1 MAFLKHTGIF
11 ILLLLLFAACT
22 NRQEVVTPPWAGNT
36 DAADSSEFDLTEI
49 QQAGELIGLTLSGP
63 ETYYDY
69 HGGHLGVHYL
79 LGEHFAS
86 QIGVRLRVEVCR
98 DTTELL
104 TRLAAG
110 EADLIMLPID
120 TTDTLSP
127 GWRLGKEKPLLAEA
141 LHEWYHP
148 QMIDEARSQER
159 QMLTRP
165 RVRRRVFAPMLSHGV
180 ISHYDGYFK
189 QYARNIGW
197 DWRLLASQCYQES
210 TFDPNAQSWAGAKGL
225 MQIMPATAD
234 HLGLPRNQMNDPE
247 QSIAAATRYLKELE
261 AELSAVRNPYER
273 QNLALAAYN
282 GGLHHIRDAM
292 RLAERDG
299 RNAHVWNDV
308 KTYVLRLSQP
318 QYYQDTLVRNGY
330 MRGQETAE
338 YVDNIRERYKKYKRS
353 AR

>member
-1 MAFLKHTGIF
+1 MRFLKQIGIF
-11 ILLLLLFAACT
+11 ILFLLHIVACN
-22 NRQEVVTPPWAGNT
+22 NRPEVVTPPWAGN
-36 DAADSSEFDLTEI
+36 AGVEDSSDFDLPEI

-63 ETYYDY
+63 DTYYDY

-79 LGEHFAS
+79 LGERFAS

-98 DTTELL
+98 DTAELL
-104 TRLAAG
+104 TRLNAS
-110 EADLIMLPID
+110 EADLIMLPMD

-127 GWRLGKEKPLLAEA
+127 GWRIGQEKPLLAEA

-148 QMIDEARSQER
+148 QMMSEARTQEH
-159 QMLTRP
+159 QMLSQP
-165 RVRRRVFAPMLSHGV
+165 RVRRRVFAPMLSRGV

-189 QYARNIGW
+189 QYARTIGW
-197 DWRLLASQCYQES
+197 DWRLLAAQCYQES

-225 MQIMPATAD
+225 MQIMPSTAD
-234 HLGLPRNQMNDPE
+234 HLGLPRDQLNNPE

-261 AELSAVRNPYER
+261 DELSTVRNPTER

-282 GGLHHIRDAM
+282 GGLHHVRDAM

-299 RNAHVWNDV
+299 RNPHVWSHV
-308 KTYVLRLSQP
+308 KTYILRLSQP
-318 QYYQDTLVRNGY
+318 QYYQDTLVKFGY